1 MLGQMG
7 RERTS
12 VFDGSKCRTKEVES
26 ESFDRAKRW
35 QRRQQEQQQQQQQEE
50 AAAAIASPGRAT
62 PTASVGMMKM

>member
-7 RERTS
+7 GRRTS
-12 VFDGSKCRTKEVES
+12 VFDGSKCKAKEVES

-35 QRRQQEQQQQQQQEE
+35 QRQQQQEEE

-62 PTASVGMMKM
+62 PTASVGMLKMSHFLKH